1 MVKGYV
7 TVCCLLASLLYAAP
21 VEKTDFSAL
30 EQSDPLLAD
39 WLRQD
44 LKNPYALELFATSN
58 NLVHV
63 RSAIHVALAETRTR
77 VGGDWSGCNVPE
89 TIDIETLLASYRLL
103 CVARRTA
110 RLKPLVETF
119 PMLVYARHAVM
130 GGSHYAY
137 TEALSDAQA
146 ERNFTAGGQLCI
158 AEVTTEG
165 LWTETTILETQE
177 GIIRDVDVDF
187 DGKKILFSWKK
198 SDRGDDFHLY
208 ECTLDAMGKKI
219 AQLRQLTEGKGVADY
234 EGCYRP
240 DGTILFNSTRCTQI
254 VDCWWTEVSNLYSCD
269 RDGKNIRRVTFD
281 QVHDNYPTVTW
292 DNRVLYTRWE
302 YNDRS
307 QMYPQ
312 PLFQMF
318 LDGTAQ
324 AAVYGENSWFPTTII
339 HARAIPGSQNIIAI
353 ATGHHSWQP
362 GELILIEPSKG
373 RQEKEGITRVAP
385 IRPLSSMDP
394 IIIDA
399 YGQESDLFAYPY
411 PLDHKQLLVSYNPM
425 GWGKKNEKGRRERNR
440 KTGFGLYWMDVDG
453 KRELLASGL
462 GLACGRAVPL
472 APRTRPTPRPSNLQ
486 AGKKEGSFYIQDVY
500 EGEAMKGVARG
511 TVKSLRVIE
520 IEYRAAGIGS
530 NSNRGPGGSA
540 LVSTPVSV
548 GNGAWDPK
556 ILVGDAKVYEDGSA
570 FFTVETC
577 KPIYFMLLD
586 EKGRMIQTMRSW
598 TTLQQGEDASCV
610 GCHENKNSAP
620 SSYAKRTTK
629 ALAAGAQMLAPIMGP
644 KRGFSFTK
652 EVQPLLDRHCIS
664 CHDGKG
670 DKMPGT
676 LNLTQTPV
684 LDTQAKRIWLQ
695 SYLNLTHAKLPGEKE
710 KGAGRGD
717 ADHELLNWISSG
729 STVKLLPPYFKGSN
743 TSKLFKMLDG
753 GHCKTITPPEI
764 ARLALWV
771 DLSVPFCENYLE
783 ANAWTDAER
792 GKHDRYMN
800 KRIMYKTAVE

>member
-1 MVKGYV
+1 MVKGCI
-7 TVCCLLASLLYAAP
+7 TVCCLVASLLYAVP
-21 VEKTDFSAL
+21 EEKTDFNAL
-30 EQSDPLLAD
+30 EQSDVLLAD
-39 WLRQD
+39 WLCQD
-44 LKNPYALELFATSN
+44 LKNPHALKLLSDSN
-58 NLVHV
+58 NLVQV
-63 RSAIHVALAETRTR
+63 RSAIDAALAETRTR
-77 VGGDWSGCNVPE
+77 VGGEWNRANVPE
-89 TIDIETLLASYRLL
+89 TSDVETLLSFYRQL
-103 CVARRTA
+103 CAARRTA
-110 RLKPLVETF
+110 RLAPLAKMF
-119 PMLVYARHAVM
+119 PKLVYTRHAVM

-146 ERNFTAGGQLCI
+146 ERNFFPGGQLCL
-158 AEVTTEG
+158 AEATPDG
-165 LWTETTILETQE
+165 LWTETTLLETQE
-177 GIIRDVDVDF
+177 GIIRDVDVDY

-208 ECTLDAMGKKI
+208 ECTLDATGRKI
-219 AQLRQLTEGKGVADY
+219 AQLRQLTEGQGVADY

-240 DGTILFNSTRCTQI
+240 DGTILFNSSRCTQI

-269 RDGKNIRRVTFD
+269 AEGKNIRRVTFD

-318 LDGTAQ
+318 LDGTSQ
-324 AAVYGENSWFPTTII
+324 TAVYGENSWFPTTII

-362 GELILIEPSKG
+362 GELILIEPAKG
-373 RQEKEGITRVAP
+373 RQETEGITRVAP
-385 IRPLSSMDP
+385 VRPPPAKDP

-411 PLDHKQLLVSYNPM
+411 PLDQNQVIVTYNPL
-425 GWGKKNEKGRRERNR
+425 GWTKKNEKGRRERNR
-440 KTGFGLYWMDVDG
+440 MTGFGLYWMDMAG
-453 KRELLASGL
+453 NREMVVSNQ

-472 APRTRPTPRPSNLQ
+472 APRTRPAPRPSSLQ
-486 AGKKEGSFYIQDVY
+486 EGKKEGSFYIQDVY

-520 IEYRAAGIGS
+520 LEYRAAGIGS
-530 NSNRGPGGSA
+530 NGNRGPGGSA

-577 KPIYFMLLD
+577 KPVYFMLLD

-610 GCHENKNSAP
+610 GCHENKNRAP

-629 ALAAGAQMLAPIMGP
+629 ALEAGAQKLAPIMGP
-644 KRGFSFTK
+644 KRGFSFAK
-652 EVQPLLDRHCIS
+652 EIQPLLDRHCIS

-670 DKMPGT
+670 DKMPGS
-676 LNLTQTPV
+676 LNLTQAPV
-684 LDTQAKRIWLQ
+684 LDTQANRIWLQ
-695 SYLNLTHAKLPGEKE
+695 SYL
-710 KGAGRGD
+710 
-717 ADHELLNWISSG
+717 DHELLNWISSG

-764 ARLALWV
+764 ARLAMWV

-783 ANAWTDAER
+783 ANAWNDGER

-800 KRIMYKTAVE
+800 KRMLYKTAVE

>member
-1 MVKGYV
+1 MQREWVLA
-7 TVCCLLASLLYAAP
+7 CCLVASSLCAAP
-21 VEKTDFSAL
+21 EQRLDFTTL
-30 EQSDPLLAD
+30 ETSDEVLAD

-44 LKNPYALELFATSN
+44 LKDPYCLDALNTASN
-58 NLVHV
+58 
-63 RSAIHVALAETRTR
+63 SALLSIASDVVLAEMRTR
-77 VGGDWSGCNVPE
+77 VGGEWNTVKTPDSKE
-89 TIDIETLLASYRLL
+89 TESLLWFYRQL
-103 CVARRTA
+103 CLARRAA
-110 RLKPLVETF
+110 RLKTVAQTMPT
-119 PMLVYARHAVM
+119 LVYARHAVM

-146 ERNFTAGGQLCI
+146 ERNFAAGGQLCL
-158 AEVTTEG
+158 AEATPDG
-165 LWTETTILETQE
+165 LWKETVLLETQE
-177 GIIRDVDVDF
+177 GIIRDVDVDYS
-187 DGKKILFSWKK
+187 GKKILFSWKK

-208 ECTLDAMGKKI
+208 ECTLDATGKKI
-219 AQLRQLTEGKGVADY
+219 ALLRQLTEGQGVADY

-240 DGTILFNSTRCTQI
+240 DGTILFNSSRCTQI

-269 RDGKNIRRVTFD
+269 AEGKNIRRVTFD

-318 LDGTAQ
+318 LDGTSQ
-324 AAVYGENSWFPTTII
+324 TAVYGENSWFPTTII

-353 ATGHHSWQP
+353 ATGHHSYQP
-362 GELILIEPSKG
+362 GELILIEPAKG
-373 RQEKEGITRVAP
+373 RQETEGITRVAP
-385 IRPLSSMDP
+385 VRPPPAKDP

-399 YGQESDLFAYPY
+399 YGQENDLFAYPY
-411 PLDHKQLLVSYNPM
+411 PLDQNQVIVTYNPL
-425 GWGKKNEKGRRERNR
+425 GWTKKNEKGRRERNR
-440 KTGFGLYWMDVDG
+440 KTGFGLYWMDMAG
-453 KRELLASGL
+453 NREMVVSNQ

-472 APRTRPTPRPSNLQ
+472 APRTCPAPRPSSLQ

-520 IEYRAAGIGS
+520 LEYRVAGIGS
-530 NSNRGPGGSA
+530 NGNRGPGGSA

-556 ILVGDAKVYEDGSA
+556 ILVGDAKVYEDGSV
-570 FFTVETC
+570 FFKTETC

-598 TTLQQGEDASCV
+598 TTLQQGENASCV
-610 GCHENKNSAP
+610 GCHENKNRAP

-629 ALAAGAQMLAPIMGP
+629 ALVAGAQQLAPIYGP
-644 KRGFSFTK
+644 KRGFSYTK
-652 EVQPLLDRHCIS
+652 EIQSLLDRHCIS

-670 DKMPGT
+670 DKMPGN
-676 LNLTQTPV
+676 LNLTQKPV

-695 SYLNLTHAKLPGEKE
+695 SYLNLTHAKLPDEKE

-743 TSKLFKMLDG
+743 TSKLFKMLDK
-753 GHCKTITPPEI
+753 GHCKTITADEI

-771 DLSVPFCENYLE
+771 DLGVPFCENYLE
-783 ANAWTDAER
+783 ANAWTEGER

-800 KRIMYKTAVE
+800 KRMMYKTAAE